1 MAKIDTSKIN
11 HALQST
17 ARGRVLSI
25 KFFKKYMFQIIFITV
40 LIMMYV
46 ASRYDYKTSME
57 ETVKLKDELNIA
69 RTEMQQQRARYMSSI
84 RESSMQQIVDTMHLD
99 LAIRERPPFVIEY

>member
-1 MAKIDTSKIN
+1 MAKIDKTKIN
-11 HALQST
+11 KALKST

-57 ETVKLKDELNIA
+57 ETVKLKDSLNVA
-69 RTEMQQQRARYMSSI
+69 RTEMQQQRSKYMSSI
-84 RESSMQQIVDTMHLD
+84 RESSMQQIADTLHLD
-99 LAIRERPPFVIEY
+99 LAIRERPPYVIEY